1 MKKIEKRTVN
11 VVSGVILCFIAVAIT
26 AICFL
31 KGDVALK
38 TDGKSYAPYYNGN
51 RNSHKVAIMINVY
64 EGSEVVE
71 EMLSVLKEKG
81 AKATFFVGGC
91 WADDNGELL
100 LKIL

>member
-38 TDGKSYAPYYNGN
+38 TDGKS
-51 RNSHKVAIMINVY
+51 
-64 EGSEVVE
+64 
-71 EMLSVLKEKG
+71 
-81 AKATFFVGGC
+81 
-91 WADDNGELL
+91 
-100 LKIL
+100 